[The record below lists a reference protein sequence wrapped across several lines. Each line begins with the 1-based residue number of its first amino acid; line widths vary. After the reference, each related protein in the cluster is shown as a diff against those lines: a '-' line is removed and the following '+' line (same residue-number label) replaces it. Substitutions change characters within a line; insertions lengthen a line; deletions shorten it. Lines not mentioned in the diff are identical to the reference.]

1 VQRDKDGRPRCVLV
15 IGAGVVGLSVALQ
28 LQRRQF
34 DVVVVD
40 ELPPGDG
47 SSYGNSGFLVA
58 DTAMPTS
65 LPGTLKKVPG
75 WLMDPAGPVSISLSY
90 LPTAVPW
97 LFRYLAAGKLDR
109 VHQSSDAL
117 RELHRRTF
125 SLWEAMVGT
134 ATMQELVR
142 QDGQVYV
149 WDQSQS
155 AVPTVNIEDSLRARL
170 GIKSQV
176 LGREQLQ
183 SLFPGIAPSVDRG
196 LLIPGNGHT
205 INPGRLVKVLADR
218 LCEAGGTIVQERVQ
232 RIWPKGDGGWSLM
245 TNLSNRFARHVV
257 VAAGAWSARLL
268 APLGIRIP
276 LETERG
282 YHAVLPNPS
291 VKLQLPILHKSGY
304 FGVNSMEM
312 GLRLAGTVE
321 FAGLDAPP
329 NMARAEML
337 VGQAK
342 QLFPSLQHDEPVFWM
357 GHRPSTPDSVPV
369 IGQFSR
375 HAGLYACFGHGHA
388 GLTGAPAS
396 GLLTAQLIAGETP
409 AFPTTPYSP
418 ARFYV

>member
-1 VQRDKDGRPRCVLV
+1 VQKDKDDWPRSVLV

-47 SSYGNSGFLVA
+47 ASYGNSGFLVA

-75 WLMDPAGPVSISLSY
+75 WLMDPAGPVSISLPY
-90 LPTAVPW
+90 LPTAIPW
-97 LFRYLAAGKLDR
+97 LIRYLAAGKLDR
-109 VHQSSDAL
+109 VHKSSDAL

-125 SLWEAMVGT
+125 GLWEEMLG
-134 ATMQELVR
+134 ATTLQELVHKN
-142 QDGQVYV
+142 GQVYV
-149 WDQSQS
+149 WDQP
-155 AVPTVNIEDSLRARL
+155 ADAAATVNIEDSLRARHN
-170 GIKSQV
+170 IQSQV

-183 SLFPGIAPSVDRG
+183 TLFPGITPSVNRG

-205 INPGRLVKVLADR
+205 INPGLLVKVLAER
-218 LCEAGGTIVQERVQ
+218 LREAGGTILQERVL
-232 RIWPKGDGGWSLM
+232 RIWPKVDGGWNLM
-245 TNLSNRFARHVV
+245 TNLSNYSARQVV

-268 APLGIRIP
+268 APLGVHIP

-329 NMARAEML
+329 NIARAEML

-342 QLFPSLQHDEPVFWM
+342 QLFPALQHDEPVYWM

-375 HAGLYACFGHGHA
+375 HSGLYACFGHGHA

-396 GLLTAQLIAGETP
+396 GLLAAQLIAGEAP
-409 AFPTTPYSP
+409 AFPANPYSP
-418 ARFYV
+418 ARFGA